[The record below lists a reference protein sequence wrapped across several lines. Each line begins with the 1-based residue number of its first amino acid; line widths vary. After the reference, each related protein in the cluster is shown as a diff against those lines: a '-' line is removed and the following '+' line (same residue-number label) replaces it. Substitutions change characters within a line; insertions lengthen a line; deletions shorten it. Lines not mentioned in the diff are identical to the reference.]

1 MSAGAPAV
9 DAMNLTK
16 VFTGVGGTAVRAVS
30 DVSLRLDPGEVL
42 LLIGPSGSGKTTL
55 LSMIGCLL
63 PPSGG
68 SLRIAGTDVLRR
80 DPGHLTRFRLH
91 HFGFVFQ
98 GFHLIDALTVREN
111 VELPLRLAGVHRR
124 EARERAC
131 GLLAQFGL
139 GPHADAFPDVLSG
152 GERQRTA
159 LARALAA
166 NPPILLA
173 DEPTGSLDSQAGARV
188 VDLLAHAAHAD
199 GKAVFIVSH
208 DARIE
213 RHADTVLRME
223 DGRVSD
229 A

>member
-1 MSAGAPAV
+1 MSATVPAV
-9 DAMNLTK
+9 SATNLTK
-16 VFTGVGGTAVRAVS
+16 VFTGVGGSAVHAVS
-30 DVSLRLDPGEVL
+30 DVSLRLDAGQVL

-55 LSMIGCLL
+55 LSLIGCLL
-63 PPSGG
+63 PPTAG
-68 SLRIAGTDVLRR
+68 SLWIGGTDVVRS
-80 DPGHLTRFRLH
+80 DPARLTRFRLER
-91 HFGFVFQ
+91 FGFVFQ
-98 GFHLIDALTVREN
+98 NFHLINALTVREN

-124 EARERAC
+124 EARERAL
-131 GLLAQFGL
+131 GLLGQFGL
-139 GPHADAFPDVLSG
+139 GAHAESFPDVLSG

-166 NPPILLA
+166 DPPILLA

-188 VDLLAHAAHAD
+188 VDLLASAAHAS

-213 RHADTVLRME
+213 RHADVILRME
-223 DGRVSD
+223 DGRVRS